1 MFETK
6 MTEGLNHGLSKLT
19 LDQRILFLNER
30 FNRSVMVSNFSK
42 ADQYLA
48 WLLTFSKRSVSLYSA
63 LGKAPN
69 QPHSPDQ
76 LHSKALS
83 VSKTLQSLTSELYG
97 VVFKEI
103 EGELDDTIGRYD
115 AWITSAHR
123 NAESEDVTPRFA
135 IWREDLGVVQIN
147 PLADFTSKQIALA
160 VAEHEI
166 PVNQAKNELSLSARG
181 QDEPKALVL
190 SSNTHR
196 AANGDEQ
203 RSKFGAAS

>member
-30 FNRSVMVSNFSK
+30 FSRTVMVSNFSK

-63 LGKAPN
+63 LNKAPN
-69 QPHSPDQ
+69 QPHSN
-76 LHSKALS
+76 ALS

-97 VVFKEI
+97 VFFKEI

-123 NAESEDVTPRFA
+123 RAESEEAAPRFA
-135 IWREDLGVVQIN
+135 IWREDIGVVQIN

-196 AANGDEQ
+196 AANADEH